1 MRFLKML
8 TVMAFVGAIITWPI
22 LFPVNATGKGGE
34 SGLDILSFS
43 NVQDPT
49 RYFAHALMAWVFFSW
64 VMFLIG
70 RETLY
75 LAKVRTAYLL
85 TTWSA
90 SRISQ
95 RTVLFT
101 DVPEEHLT
109 LDAIHT
115 LFSNVAQVWLVPDV
129 DDLEDDIEELE
140 KTVPKLEASEIKFMK
155 KVTKKQQKSP
165 SEKDSTSEK
174 SLRPTHRLKPLIGK
188 KVDSIEHYR
197 QQLKDLLP
205 RIKSAQQSHISGKE
219 KTLTAVFIEFS
230 TLAAAQAAATQRTHR
245 RPTSDI
251 TTRQM
256 GVLPAEVIWKNL
268 GISSKSRFVR
278 KLVATLAISALIL
291 FWSIPVAIVGIISNV
306 SYLTENVPF
315 LAWIDSIP
323 SVILGVVTGLLP
335 TVMLAVLMALVP
347 VICRCKLL
355 PYSSRAQE
363 LMVTYS
369 LCKTRWRRHALRSRT
384 PNAKLVLRIPGH
396 PSLPRDDVHV
406 RRDGGSEPDRE

>member
-22 LFPVNATGKGGE
+22 LFPVNATGGGGE

-49 RYFAHALMAWVFFSW
+49 RYFAHALMAWVFFGW

-75 LAKVRTAYLL
+75 LAKVRQAYLL

-101 DVPEEHLT
+101 NVPEEYLT
-109 LDAIHT
+109 LEAVHT
-115 LFSNVAQVWLVPDV
+115 LFTNVAQVWLVPDV
-129 DDLEDDIEELE
+129 DELEDDMEELE

-155 KVTKKQQKSP
+155 KVNKKQRKS
-165 SEKDSTSEK
+165 SGEKDNIEK
-174 SLRPTHRLKPLIGK
+174 GLRPTHRLKPLIGK

-197 QQLKDLLP
+197 QQLKELLP
-205 RIKSAQQSHISGKE
+205 KIKSAQESHIAGKE
-219 KTLTAVFIEFS
+219 KTLSAVFIEFD
-230 TLAAAQAAATQRTHR
+230 TMAAAQSAAKHNKHR
-245 RPTSDI
+245 RPTGDI

-256 GVLPAEVIWKNL
+256 GVLPDEVIWKNL
-268 GISSKSRFVR
+268 GISSKSRFAR
-278 KLVATLAISALIL
+278 KILATLAISALIL

-315 LAWIDSIP
+315 LAWIDNIP
-323 SVILGVVTGLLP
+323 SVVLGVVTGLLP
-335 TVMLAVLMALVP
+335 TVLLAVLMALVP
-347 VICRCKLL
+347 VICRCKS
-355 PYSSRAQE
+355 P
-363 LMVTYS
+363 TYTFQVLVS
-369 LCKTRWRRHALRSRT
+369 DISIQSPRKACWRRNDFRS
-384 PNAKLVLRIPGH
+384 
-396 PSLPRDDVHV
+396 
-406 RRDGGSEPDRE
+406 